1 LRVTG
6 ARSVWEQKVGE
17 VLNEHVSSGGGERV
31 RAVHRHLI
39 FDANR
44 DDVACGY
51 SLEVHLEMG
60 RHHTKSLLDAQ
71 VQGAVHALGDMLVE
85 GAQATLQRGPGL
97 RLAFFNLLA
106 DLEGGGPQ
114 LLHLLL

>member
-1 LRVTG
+1 
-6 ARSVWEQKVGE
+6 
-17 VLNEHVSSGGGERV
+17 
-31 RAVHRHLI
+31 
-39 FDANR
+39 
-44 DDVACGY
+44 
-51 SLEVHLEMG
+51 
-60 RHHTKSLLDAQ
+60 
-71 VQGAVHALGDMLVE
+71 MLVE